1 MPDVGTTPGQAT
13 AAGAVAL
20 GVGAVG
26 VALALGA
33 DARGVF
39 VDGAAIVAGVFG
51 GVLARGRP
59 RALPLVVA
67 AGLVGLALPLAM
79 SGGATGLVTFF
90 GVVAAVA
97 AGMWGS
103 ARAPAPI
110 APASIAPVRGPHLAP
125 AAVLAGLAF
134 VVYSVYAVERHR
146 RFGSGAWDYGCY
158 VHNAWL
164 FAHGDA
170 FQLDAVSSV
179 LGDAAFWGGTN
190 HFMPSLV
197 FTAPLSWWMEWT
209 GDTAWLALAQNAVVV
224 AAALPLTL
232 LCRRRGLSPLV
243 AAVIVAAFLFHI
255 GTQAALLFDVHEIA
269 PVPLLLFTALLIVDE
284 RPEPRRLLALAAV
297 LLIWAGTKESSW
309 LGVASFG
316 LFLLVL
322 QAGWRRVGAVV
333 LVVGVVGFVFV
344 VGVVQ
349 PALLE
354 EGSRGMIH
362 AARFRGVGATPANSL
377 GEAAL
382 SLLLHPGRAVAAV
395 MAPLEKLRTF
405 LTSTA
410 GFGYTPLASP
420 TALLMGGANL
430 AERFLADKREMW
442 GLSFHYGLV
451 TAAWLAVGSVDVAS
465 RFRRAPVVM
474 ASAIALGAALSLATA
489 ARRPD
494 LLQLE
499 QPYFASHD
507 EAARYRRALA
517 LVDDDDA
524 VVAQN
529 HFLPHLALRRHIWL
543 PEERFIARA
552 DVVVLDPA
560 ASPWPHDARHVRR
573 LLARLQR
580 DPAFETVF
588 SEGTTLVFRRR
599 AVTPST

>member
-1 MPDVGTTPGQAT
+1 MADVGTTPGQAT

-26 VALALGA
+26 VVLAVGA
-33 DARGVF
+33 DARGVA
-39 VDGAAIVAGVFG
+39 VDVAAVVAGLAG
-51 GVLARGRP
+51 GGLARARP
-59 RALPLVVA
+59 GALPLLVT
-67 AGLVGLALPLAM
+67 AGLIGLALPLAIG
-79 SGGATGLVTFF
+79 GGATGLVAFT

-97 AGMWGS
+97 AGLWWG
-103 ARAPAPI
+103 ARPPAPLAPA
-110 APASIAPVRGPHLAP
+110 RGAHLAP
-125 AAVLAGLAF
+125 AAVLAAVAF
-134 VVYSVYAVERHR
+134 VVYGIYAVERHR

-170 FQLDAVSSV
+170 FDLKAVSSV

-209 GDTAWLALAQNAVVV
+209 GDTAWLAIAQNAVVV
-224 AAALPLTL
+224 AAALPLAL
-232 LCRRRGLSPLV
+232 LCRRRGLSPIV
-243 AAVIVAAFLFHI
+243 TAAIVAAFLFHL
-255 GTQAALLFDVHEIA
+255 GTQAALLFDAHEIA
-269 PVPLLLFTALLIVDE
+269 PVPLLLFTALLLVDE
-284 RPEPRRLLALAAV
+284 PPAPRRVLGLAAV
-297 LLIWAGTKESSW
+297 LLVWAGTKESSW

-322 QAGWRRVGAVV
+322 QTGWRRIGAIVF
-333 LVVGVVGFVFV
+333 VVGVVGFIVV
-344 VGVVQ
+344 VGVIQ

-354 EGSRGMIH
+354 EGSKGMIH
-362 AARFRGVGATPANSL
+362 AARFRGVGAEPAGSL
-377 GEAAL
+377 GEAAV

-395 MAPLEKLRTF
+395 ITPLEKLRTV

-410 GFGYTPLASP
+410 GFAHAPLASP
-420 TALLMGGANL
+420 AALLLGGANL

-442 GLSFHYGLV
+442 GLAFHYGLV
-451 TAAWLAVGSVDVAS
+451 TAAWLAVGAVDVAS
-465 RFRRAPVVM
+465 RFRRAPVVV
-474 ASAIALGAALSLATA
+474 AAAIGLGSVLSFATA
-489 ARRPD
+489 ARPPD

-499 QPYFASHD
+499 QPYFASAA
-507 EAARYRRALA
+507 ETARYRRALA

-573 LLARLQR
+573 LVARLQR

-588 SEGTTLVFRRR
+588 NEGTTLVFRRR
-599 AVTPST
+599 AVTPSI